1 MKKLL
6 IIALPAVLTAC
17 SPVTPRTT
25 LSNLPQSA
33 NTVIDPSW
41 EKAKSK
47 VMANLDSTPS
57 LAGLQTPVLQSS
69 ELASQWGEPV
79 KETSPE
85 GYYRLSYKDPNR
97 PFERL
102 VIYGSPRPFPSLISP
117 PNVSVDTMVDGEL
130 GTIEKPQKWQYAI
143 ILGRSLRW
151 YHEYSG
157 GGADGAYAE
166 TEGFSA
172 TDPSGK
178 TGYYYLV
185 VESVT
190 NAAPERFSKIGWN

>member
-1 MKKLL
+1 MKQLL
-6 IIALPAVLTAC
+6 FLALPVALLSC
-17 SPVTPRTT
+17 GPVTPRTT
-25 LSNLPQSA
+25 LSNLPESS

-47 VMANLDSTPS
+47 VMSNLETASS
-57 LAGLQTPVLQSS
+57 LGGLQVPILRSASLESS
-69 ELASQWGEPV
+69 WGAPYQEV
-79 KETSPE
+79 SPE

-117 PNVSVDTMVDGEL
+117 PKMSVDTLVDGEL
-130 GTIEKPQKWQYAI
+130 GTIEKTQKWQYAI
-143 ILGRSLRW
+143 VLGRTLRW
-151 YHEYSG
+151 YQEYSG
-157 GGADGAYAE
+157 GGADGAYYE

-172 TDPSGK
+172 TAPNGK
-178 TGYYYLV
+178 TGYYYLA

-190 NAAPERFSKIGWN
+190 KAAPARFSEVAWN